1 MSKFLH
7 ITEVQREFETLS
19 YVPEYPI
26 GMEITPENGKIT
38 VFMEDMTYDQ
48 RAEENLRLNGYKFP
62 SRITM
67 ASYLDKY
74 QWRMTG
80 TDNNKFDIP
89 HCTFKEIV
97 RHTMYLKKG
106 YNPAE
111 FKSNP
116 MSKRIWYHK
125 ALKLMMIQYLNV
137 EETEDKNEDNTKE
150 DQDENEE
157 EPHTEEPPPKEPTI
171 EEPPQQ
177 EPPTSEETE
186 NQSNDE
192 IQSAD
197 INFMSSNVLL
207 DNINFLMTTLSAE
220 LPDLGHISD
229 TLLPLH
235 TSTPI
240 HEPQTMVKMGNMKQQ
255 VYQCIKDG
263 IYALQKENQ
272 EAPNQAEIEATI
284 DQELQDFECKQQEE
298 SMQQVKKNYNKIK
311 KARKD
316 SLIKRIGWKTKYIR

>member
-26 GMEITPENGKIT
+26 GMEITPENGKLT

-80 TDNNKFDIP
+80 TANNKFDIP

-157 EPHTEEPPPKEPTI
+157 EPNTKEPPPPKEPSI

-177 EPPTSEETE
+177 EPPTSEDTE
-186 NQSNDE
+186 NHN
-192 IQSAD
+192 
-197 INFMSSNVLL
+197 MSTNELM
-207 DNINFLMTTLSAE
+207 DNINFLMTTGPMKTLIDE
-220 LPDLGHISD
+220 LPDLGYISD
-229 TLLPLH
+229 ILLPPLH
-235 TSTPI
+235 T
-240 HEPQTMVKMGNMKQQ
+240 KN
-255 VYQCIKDG
+255 
-263 IYALQKENQ
+263 NQ
-272 EAPNQAEIEATI
+272 EAPNQAEIEAI
-284 DQELQDFECKQQEE
+284 IEQELEDFECKQQEE
-298 SMQQVKKNYNKIK
+298 TMQEVKKNYNKMK
-311 KARKD
+311 KARKV
-316 SLIKRIGWKTKYIR
+316 SLIERIGWKTKYIK

>member
-1 MSKFLH
+1 MTRFIFFTDRMSKFLH

-80 TDNNKFDIP
+80 TANNKFDIP

-157 EPHTEEPPPKEPTI
+157 EPHTEEPPPKEPTL

-177 EPPTSEETE
+177 EPPTSEDTE
-186 NQSNDE
+186 NHN
-192 IQSAD
+192 
-197 INFMSSNVLL
+197 MSTNELM
-207 DNINFLMTTLSAE
+207 DNINFLMTTGPMKTLIDE
-220 LPDLGHISD
+220 LPDLGYISD
-229 TLLPLH
+229 ILLPPLH
-235 TSTPI
+235 T
-240 HEPQTMVKMGNMKQQ
+240 KN
-255 VYQCIKDG
+255 
-263 IYALQKENQ
+263 NQ
-272 EAPNQAEIEATI
+272 EAPDQAEIEAI
-284 DQELQDFECKQQEE
+284 IEQELEDFECQQQEE
-298 SMQQVKKNYNKIK
+298 TMKEVKKNYNKMTK
-311 KARKD
+311 TRKH
-316 SLIKRIGWKTKYIR
+316 SLIERIGWKTKYIK

>member
-1 MSKFLH
+1 MTRFIFFTDRMSKFLH

-80 TDNNKFDIP
+80 TANNKFDIP

-137 EETEDKNEDNTKE
+137 EETGTEDKNEEKNSEDNTKE

-177 EPPTSEETE
+177 EPPTSEDTE
-186 NQSNDE
+186 NP
-192 IQSAD
+192 SAVLH
-197 INFMSSNVLL
+197 NMSTNEMM
-207 DNINFLMTTLSAE
+207 DFLMTTGPMKTLSDE
-220 LPDLGHISD
+220 LPDLGYISD
-229 TLLPLH
+229 ILLPPLH
-235 TSTPI
+235 T
-240 HEPQTMVKMGNMKQQ
+240 KK
-255 VYQCIKDG
+255 
-263 IYALQKENQ
+263 NQ
-272 EAPNQAEIEATI
+272 EAPNQAEIEAI
-284 DQELQDFECKQQEE
+284 IEQELEDFECKQQEE
-298 SMQQVKKNYNKIK
+298 TMQEVKKNYNKMK
-311 KARKD
+311 KARKV
-316 SLIKRIGWKTKYIR
+316 SLIERIGWKTKYIK

>member
-80 TDNNKFDIP
+80 TANNKLDIP

-106 YNPAE
+106 YTPAE
-111 FKSNP
+111 FKTNP

-157 EPHTEEPPPKEPTI
+157 EPHTEEPPPKEPTL

-177 EPPTSEETE
+177 EPPTSEDTE
-186 NQSNDE
+186 NHN
-192 IQSAD
+192 
-197 INFMSSNVLL
+197 MSTNELM
-207 DNINFLMTTLSAE
+207 DNINFLMTTGPMKTLIDE
-220 LPDLGHISD
+220 LPDLGYISD
-229 TLLPLH
+229 ILLPPLH
-235 TSTPI
+235 T
-240 HEPQTMVKMGNMKQQ
+240 KN
-255 VYQCIKDG
+255 
-263 IYALQKENQ
+263 NQ
-272 EAPNQAEIEATI
+272 EAPNQAEIEAI
-284 DQELQDFECKQQEE
+284 IEQELEDFECKQQEE
-298 SMQQVKKNYNKIK
+298 TMQEVKKNYNKMK
-311 KARKD
+311 KARKV
-316 SLIKRIGWKTKYIR
+316 SLIERIGWKTKYIK